1 MPVLEAS
8 TRDVTAERTRSIP
21 SSCQAGGRDWNQ
33 PHLISRFPTHL
44 AAILQQARNFG
55 RNFAVAAAGYLHTVL
70 PVGVNRRHEVDLE
83 DGTKQLEHLR
93 GQHLGNTWTANK
105 RCETCRIGEGARWH
119 GKGREKK
126 HRENYYFFCRYDVEY
141 SFGHVQTY
149 SNVFRGGCP
158 WCQLRTLLREPGL
171 LTSYT
176 HTAGVVCR
184 LTWPSRVAVLPT
196 TVERT
201 CLLRSRYLGAGKEPG
216 GSFLASEAGWEV
228 QIPRSRGRR

>member
-1 MPVLEAS
+1 MAGSSRDSGGRGGRNINKECVVFRTSRHVFRCNVRMPVLEAS

-33 PHLISRFPTHL
+33 PHLVSRFLTHL

-93 GQHLGNTWTANK
+93 GQHLEKTWTANK

-149 SNVFRGGCP
+149 SNVFRGV
-158 WCQLRTLLREPGL
+158 
-171 LTSYT
+171 
-176 HTAGVVCR
+176 HGV
-184 LTWPSRVAVLPT
+184 S
-196 TVERT
+196 
-201 CLLRSRYLGAGKEPG
+201 
-216 GSFLASEAGWEV
+216 
-228 QIPRSRGRR
+228 